1 MRPAQ
6 RDGMLRLSEGSI
18 DGMMAV
24 SNWGGGMTVAES
36 GTMAK
41 KKAETSKSTGKD
53 GPRQGIILVYKGD
66 AQTAPAIKKWLAG
79 LADHVGAAVTVTV
92 DMALKA
98 FAEARGYK
106 PMPRRRV
113 R

>member
-1 MRPAQ
+1 MP
-6 RDGMLRLSEGSI
+6 
-18 DGMMAV
+18 MA
-24 SNWGGGMTVAES
+24 EI

-41 KKAETSKSTGKD
+41 KKAASKKTGNDRPK
-53 GPRQGIILVYKGD
+53 QGIILVYKAD
-66 AQTAPAIKKWLAG
+66 AQAAPAMKEWLAG
-79 LADHVGAAVTVTV
+79 LADHVGAPVTVTL

-106 PMPRRRV
+106 PMPKRRV